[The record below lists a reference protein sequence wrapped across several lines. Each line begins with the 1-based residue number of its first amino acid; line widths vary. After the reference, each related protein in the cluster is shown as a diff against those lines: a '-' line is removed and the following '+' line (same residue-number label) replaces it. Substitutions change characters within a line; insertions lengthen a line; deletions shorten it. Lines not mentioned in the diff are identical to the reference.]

1 MPGQHFQV
9 NREDLR
15 KTRFLDETATALED
29 GQLRF
34 AVERFALTANNI
46 TYGVAGDMI
55 GYWNFFPAEAPWGRI
70 PVWGVARVEESKAEG
85 VTAGDRF
92 FGYFPMST
100 HLEIRPGELTER
112 GLVDTSEHRAALP
125 PIYNRYERLPEG
137 GTPDEEN
144 WMMLLRVLFL
154 TGWLIDDFL
163 GDNDFFGSEAV
174 AVLSASSKTG
184 FSLGHCLSTR
194 SGARPRV
201 IGFTSPGNLEFT
213 QSLGCY
219 DEVRTY
225 DEVAQLDSGCPTA
238 VVDMAGN
245 GQVGAALHR
254 HLADNLKYHC
264 QVGLTHWED
273 QGGEADLPGA
283 TPEFF
288 FAPSQVEKRMAEWG
302 PTELARRQE
311 EAWRGFLTPCRGWLN
326 LASASGSAAVEA
338 AYHEMLEGKTDPSRG
353 LILSLATAD

>member
-1 MPGQHFQV
+1 MAGQQFQV

-15 KTRFLDETATALED
+15 QTRFVDEAAAPLEE
-29 GQLRF
+29 GHVRF

-55 GYWNFFPAEAPWGRI
+55 GYWNFFPADAPWGRI
-70 PVWGVARVEESKAEG
+70 PVWGVARVEESRAAG
-85 VTAGDRF
+85 VQAGDRF
-92 FGYFPMST
+92 FGYLPMST
-100 HLEIRPGELTER
+100 HLDILPGAMTDHSM
-112 GLVDTSEHRAALP
+112 VDVSAHRAALP
-125 PIYNRYERLPEG
+125 PIYNRYDRLPAG
-137 GTPDEEN
+137 GDAKEEN

-184 FSLGHCLSTR
+184 FGLAHCLSTR

-201 IGFTSPGNLEFT
+201 IGFTSPGNRAFT
-213 QSLGCY
+213 ESTGCY

-225 DEVAQLDSGCPTA
+225 DEVAMLDAARPTT

-245 GQVGAALHR
+245 GTVGAALHR
-254 HLADNLKYHC
+254 HLAENLKYHC

-273 QGGEADLPGA
+273 QAGEPDLPGA
-283 TPEFF
+283 SPEFF
-288 FAPSQVEKRMAEWG
+288 FAPSQVEKRMSEWG
-302 PTELARRQE
+302 PAEIARRQE
-311 EAWRGFLTPCRGWLN
+311 EAWKDFLAPCRSWLT
-326 LASASGSAAVEA
+326 LSEASGASELEA
-338 AYHEMLEGKTDPSRG
+338 AYHEMLEGKTDPRRG
-353 LILSLATAD
+353 LILSLAGEG